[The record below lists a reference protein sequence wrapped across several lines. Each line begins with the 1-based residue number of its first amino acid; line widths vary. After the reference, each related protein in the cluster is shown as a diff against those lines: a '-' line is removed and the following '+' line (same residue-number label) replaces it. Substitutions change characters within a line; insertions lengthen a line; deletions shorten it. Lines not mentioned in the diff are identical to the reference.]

1 VAVSGLGLIPMFHFS
16 GPLEA
21 VQVKS

>member
-1 VAVSGLGLIPMFHFS
+1 VVSGLGLIPLFIYS
-16 GPLEA
+16 GPFED